1 MQIEQKVKQD
11 TVTLSEYGILFRF
24 NLSYREKPEL
34 IFCTGASYRF
44 SLCFHF
50 TPNLSQ
56 LSKGLQCMRQDNIIP
71 FSDNIWICNI
81 TTHKEHEET
90 SLLALQY
97 LTDRQI
103 FFWSYF
109 SVKKCVYLYLVCV
122 NILFQLC
129 MWHMQL
135 SVLFI
140 THKCKNK
147 ALHPHTQTTVATVC
161 CLYMYGSIGEDL
173 GGCPWEQWREK

>member
-1 MQIEQKVKQD
+1 MQVEQKVKQD
-11 TVTLSEYGILFRF
+11 TVTLSEYRTSFRF

-34 IFCTGASYRF
+34 LFCTGACYRF
-44 SLCFHF
+44 GLCFHF
-50 TPNLSQ
+50 TPHLSQ
-56 LSKGLQCMRQDNIIP
+56 LSKGLQCMQQDNVTP
-71 FSDNIWICNI
+71 FSDTIWICNI
-81 TTHKEHEET
+81 TTHREHEDT

-97 LTDRQI
+97 LTDTFCLIILQCK
-103 FFWSYF
+103 
-109 SVKKCVYLYLVCV
+109 KKCVYLYLVCV

-147 ALHPHTQTTVATVC
+147 ALHTYTQTAVATVC